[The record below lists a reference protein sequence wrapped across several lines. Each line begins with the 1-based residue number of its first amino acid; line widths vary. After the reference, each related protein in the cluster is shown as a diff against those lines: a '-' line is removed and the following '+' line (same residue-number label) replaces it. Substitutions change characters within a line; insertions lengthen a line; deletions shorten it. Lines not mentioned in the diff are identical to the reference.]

1 MPSLNQ
7 HQSNKITKLL
17 LMGESGT
24 GKTGALASLVAAN
37 YKLRIL
43 DMDNGLDSLAQQCKA
58 RNLDMTKIDFR
69 TLRDKYRSTPAGPV
83 PDGIP
88 KAFVEATAM
97 LDNWKYTQDGVTTD
111 LGKPETWGDDTVLV
125 IDSLT
130 FLANAAMAWAA
141 AVKVPHGAK
150 GQDGRAVYGEAQ
162 RALEHILSLLTSE
175 YFRANVIVISH
186 VAYIDRD
193 DGTRKGYPMATGQS
207 LSPKIPAY
215 FNSVALCEQVGTG
228 GNVKRT
234 IRTAPTSMIDL
245 KNPASF
251 RMAEQLPIESALADF
266 FKTVKG

>member
-1 MPSLNQ
+1 MPSLSN
-7 HQSNKITKLL
+7 HQSNRICKLL
-17 LMGESGT
+17 LIGDSGT
-24 GKTGALASLVAAN
+24 GKTGALASLVAAG

-43 DMDNGLDSLAQQCKA
+43 DMDNGLDSLTQQCKQ
-58 RNLDMTKIDFR
+58 RKLDMSNIDFR
-69 TLRDKYRSTPAGPV
+69 TLRDKYKSSPIGPV
-83 PDGIP
+83 IEGIP
-88 KAFVEATAM
+88 KAFVEATQM
-97 LDNWKYTQDGVTTD
+97 LDNWKYTYDNQLID
-111 LGKPETWGDDTVLV
+111 LGKPETWTDDTVLV

-130 FLANAAMAWAA
+130 FLSNAAMAWAS

-162 RALEHILSLLTSE
+162 KALEHILSLLTSE
-175 YFRANVIVISH
+175 HFRANVIVISH
-186 VAYIDRD
+186 ITYIDRD

-215 FNSVALCEQVGTG
+215 FNSVALCESQGAGT
-228 GNVKRT
+228 NIKRT

-266 FKTVKG
+266 FKTLKG

>member
-1 MPSLNQ
+1 MPPLSQ

-17 LMGESGT
+17 LIGDSGT
-24 GKTGALASLVAAN
+24 GKTGALASLVAEG

-43 DMDNGLDSLAQQCKA
+43 DMDNGLDSLTQQCKK
-58 RNLDMTKIDFR
+58 RNLDMSKIDFR
-69 TLRDKYRSTPAGPV
+69 TLRDKLRSTPAGPV
-83 PDGIP
+83 IDGQP
-88 KAFVEATAM
+88 KAFVEAVTM
-97 LDNWKYTQDGVTTD
+97 LDNWKYQHEGQTID
-111 LGKPETWGDDTVLV
+111 LGKPESWGDDTVLV

-130 FLANAAMAWAA
+130 FLSNAAMAWASV
-141 AVKVPHGAK
+141 VKVPHGAR

-162 RALEHILSLLTSE
+162 KALEHVLSLLTSE
-175 YFRANVIVISH
+175 HFRANVVVISH
-186 VAYIDRD
+186 IAYIDRD

-215 FNSVALCEQVGTG
+215 FNSVALCESQGTG
-228 GNVKRT
+228 ANVRRT

>member
-1 MPSLNQ
+1 MPLLSA

-17 LMGESGT
+17 LIGDSGT
-24 GKTGALASLVAAN
+24 GKTGALASLVAAG

-43 DMDNGLDSLAQQCKA
+43 DMDNGLDSLTQQCKQ
-58 RNLDMTKIDFR
+58 RKLDMANVDFR
-69 TLRDKYRSTPAGPV
+69 TLRDKLKSTPMGPV
-83 PDGIP
+83 VDGMP
-88 KAFVEATAM
+88 KAFIDAVSM
-97 LDNWKYTQDGVTTD
+97 LDNWKYTYEGVVTD

-130 FLANAAMAWAA
+130 FLSNAAMAWAS

-162 RALEHILSLLTSE
+162 KALEHVLSLLTSE
-175 YFRANVIVISH
+175 NFKANVVIISH
-186 VAYIDRD
+186 IVYVDRD

-228 GNVKRT
+228 SSVKRT
-234 IRTAPTSMIDL
+234 IRTSPTSMIDL

-251 RMAEQLPIESALADF
+251 RMVEQLPIETALADF

>member
-1 MPSLNQ
+1 MPSLTA

-17 LMGESGT
+17 LIGDSGT
-24 GKTGALASLVAAN
+24 GKTGALASLAKAGM
-37 YKLRIL
+37 KLRIL
-43 DMDNGLDSLAQQCKA
+43 DMDNGLDSLTQQCKQ
-58 RNLDMTKIDFR
+58 RGIDMSQIDFR
-69 TLRDKYRSTPAGPV
+69 TLRDKYTSSPMGPIIQGV
-83 PDGIP
+83 PT
-88 KAFVEATAM
+88 AFVEATKM
-97 LDNWKYTQDGVTTD
+97 LDSWKYTYDGQTVD
-111 LGKPETWGDDTVLV
+111 LGKPESWGEDTVLV

-130 FLANAAMAWAA
+130 FLSNAAMAWAA

-175 YFRANVIVISH
+175 HFRANVVVISH
-186 VAYIDRD
+186 ITYIDRD
-193 DGTRKGYPMATGQS
+193 DGARKGYPMATGQS

-215 FNSVALCEQVGTG
+215 FNSVALCESVGTG
-228 GNVKRT
+228 ANVKRT

-266 FKTVKG
+266 FKTVRG